1 MGAQPPETAG
11 VPSVTDDRE
20 THMILRISTAVS
32 IGLLAAACQSPQQA
46 RYATPVG
53 YPATY
58 ATSEQACIDYGFSPG
73 TAGYNSCVSRERAAR
88 TSGRVSADYAEVN
101 LTRDAQDACYSYGLQ
116 PRTDRF
122 DRCVGREIDAR
133 RYRSEASVQTSPPY
147 RTDQYGYRISTPPI
161 YTAPSHPVAHTPAYA
176 PAYVEPRPTTTGEVA
191 FRDEFG
197 FRYDAQGNR
206 IDARGNIISPQTR
219 TP

>member
-1 MGAQPPETAG
+1 
-11 VPSVTDDRE
+11 
-20 THMILRISTAVS
+20 MILRISTAVS

-46 RYATPVG
+46 RYATPAG

-58 ATSEQACIDYGFSPG
+58 ATSEQACVDYGFSPG
-73 TAGYNSCVSRERAAR
+73 TAGYSSCVSRERAAR
-88 TSGRVSADYAEVN
+88 SGGRVSVDYAEVN

-133 RYRSEASVQTSPPY
+133 RYRSEASVQTYPPY
-147 RTDQYGYRISTPPI
+147 RTDQDGYRVDAQGYRVDANGYRVSPSPV
-161 YTAPSHPVAHTPAYA
+161 YAAPSYPVAYTPAYA

-219 TP
+219 TL

>member
-1 MGAQPPETAG
+1 MNVKLYTA
-11 VPSVTDDRE
+11 
-20 THMILRISTAVS
+20 IS

-46 RYATPVG
+46 RHVTPVG
-53 YPATY
+53 YGASYP
-58 ATSEQACIDYGFSPG
+58 TSEQACVDYGFSPG
-73 TAGYNSCVSRERAAR
+73 TAGYTSCVSRERAAR
-88 TSGRVSADYAEVN
+88 VGGRVSADYAEVN

-133 RYRSEASVQTSPPY
+133 RYRSEASVQTYPPY
-147 RTDQYGYRISTPPI
+147 HTDQYGYRIDAQGYRVDANGYRLSPQASYAAPTYPV
-161 YTAPSHPVAHTPAYA
+161 APSYT
-176 PAYVEPRPTTTGEVA
+176 PAYVEPRPAPAGEVA

-197 FRYDAQGNR
+197 FRYDSQGNR
-206 IDARGNIISPQTR
+206 IDRNGNIISPQTR

>member
-1 MGAQPPETAG
+1 
-11 VPSVTDDRE
+11 
-20 THMILRISTAVS
+20 MILRISTAVS
-32 IGLLAAACQSPQQA
+32 VGLLATACQSPQQA
-46 RYATPVG
+46 RYATPAG

-58 ATSEQACIDYGFSPG
+58 ATSEQACVDYGFSPG

-133 RYRSEASVQTSPPY
+133 RYRSEASVQTYPPY
-147 RTDQYGYRISTPPI
+147 RTDQYGYRVDAQGYRVDASGYRISPP
-161 YTAPSHPVAHTPAYA
+161 PVYAAASYPVAYA

-197 FRYDAQGNR
+197 FRYDTQGNR

>member
-1 MGAQPPETAG
+1 
-11 VPSVTDDRE
+11 
-20 THMILRISTAVS
+20 MILRISTAVS

-46 RYATPVG
+46 RYATPAG

-58 ATSEQACIDYGFSPG
+58 ATSEQACVDYGFSPG

-88 TSGRVSADYAEVN
+88 TSGRVGADYAEVN

-133 RYRSEASVQTSPPY
+133 RYRSEASVQTYPPY
-147 RTDQYGYRISTPPI
+147 RTDQYGYRVDAQGYRVDANGYRISPPPV
-161 YTAPSHPVAHTPAYA
+161 YAAPSHPVAYA